1 MNIILLGP
9 PGSGKGTQAGYI
21 KKKYNTEHVSTGD
34 ILRKEVS
41 SGSDLGL
48 EAKEY
53 MDSGNLVSDQLI
65 IEMVTNYI
73 ADIPSILLDGFPRT
87 LEQARAFEN
96 KLSNLKKNINHVI
109 YFELS
114 NETIIERLSKRIT
127 CRKCGN
133 TYVKGMTNLKCE
145 NGCSQD
151 NLYQRED
158 DKPQSI
164 IKRLEVYQ
172 SETFPLIDFY
182 KEKNIFS
189 KINANQSIVK
199 VINEID
205 TVLAI

>member
-21 KKKYNTEHVSTGD
+21 IKKYNTEHVSTGD

-96 KLSNLKKNINHVI
+96 KLSNMKKKINHVI

-182 KEKNIFS
+182 KEKNIFP
-189 KINANQSIVK
+189 IHLVRLVIVF
-199 VINEID
+199 V
-205 TVLAI
+205 